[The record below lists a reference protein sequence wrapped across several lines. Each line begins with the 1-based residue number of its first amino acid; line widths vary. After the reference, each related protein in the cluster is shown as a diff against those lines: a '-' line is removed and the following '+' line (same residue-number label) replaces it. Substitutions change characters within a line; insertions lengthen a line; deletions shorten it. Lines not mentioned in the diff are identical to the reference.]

1 LIPAAAPKV
10 FVCILNWNKRDDTL
24 RCIDAVLAQ
33 DYPNLRTVV
42 IDNASTDD
50 SLSALRAL
58 GDRIDLIE
66 HAENLGYTGGCNA
79 GMRHALA
86 NGGDYVWLLNNDSD
100 CEPDTLSRLVA
111 YAEARPDVGMVTPI
125 IVNRRTGKDCFAV
138 GRFDLVTGLGEETAG
153 VAEAEAMQEQ
163 YPRNVLLKGTA
174 LLVKRALIEKI
185 GFLDD
190 RFFAYM
196 EDSDYC
202 VRCAVAGF
210 RAACVTTARIY
221 HDEGL
226 PDGGWRKPYA
236 YYYMMRNGI
245 LFWHKHASGLA
256 SWKCLRWYACTVFR
270 MIARSGYGRAE
281 TEAFADG
288 LWSGLRGITG
298 RWEPSRPSHR
308 MPSPLRRLFA
318 AKPALTFALMEANPK
333 GVLRAISS
341 RSG

>member
-1 LIPAAAPKV
+1 MTPAAAPKV

-66 HAENLGYTGGCNA
+66 HAENLGYTGGCNV

-100 CEPDTLSRLVA
+100 CEPDTVSRLVA
-111 YAEARPDVGMVTPI
+111 YAKARPDLGMVTPI
-125 IVNRRTGKDCFAV
+125 IVNRRTGEDCFAV
-138 GRFDLVTGLGEETAG
+138 GRFDLVTGLSEETTGA
-153 VAEAEAMQEQ
+153 AEAEVMQEQ

-202 VRCAVAGF
+202 VRCAAAGF
-210 RAACVTTARIY
+210 RAACVTTARVH

-256 SWKCLRWYACTVFR
+256 GWKCLRWYACTVFR

-288 LWSGLRGITG
+288 LWNGLRGITG
-298 RWEPSRPSHR
+298 RWEPSRPSHH
-308 MPSPLRRLFA
+308 MPSLLRRLFA
-318 AKPALTFALMEANPK
+318 ANPALTLALMEANPK
-333 GVLRAISS
+333 GVLRALTS